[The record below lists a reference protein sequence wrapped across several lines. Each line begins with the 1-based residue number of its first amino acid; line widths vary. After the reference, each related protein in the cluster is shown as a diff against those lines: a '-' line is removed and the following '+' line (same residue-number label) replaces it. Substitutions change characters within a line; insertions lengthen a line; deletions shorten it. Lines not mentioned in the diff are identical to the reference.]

1 MQTRP
6 AGHPGTVA
14 GGMLMTVVVAEPSS
28 KSIVM
33 ILFAVR
39 IMVQEEVAIESQPVH
54 EIRCEPDCGTVFRI
68 MLEFATNDEV
78 QMVPQF
84 MPAGVDVAAPCPV
97 PCLVTVRV

>member
-1 MQTRP
+1 
-6 AGHPGTVA
+6 
-14 GGMLMTVVVAEPSS
+14 MTVVVEVPRV
-28 KSIVM
+28 KFTVTV
-33 ILFAVR
+33 FAVVR
-39 IMVQEEVAIESQPVH
+39 ITVQELVAIELQPVH